1 MCFSAASIE
10 IGKTHESLAAEEGT
24 TTVNGARLP
33 AWVHCG
39 AVGVFTRGCRSAGQI
54 HSMIDAFIN
63 SRSHGD
69 EVAVGRRTR
78 EAASARN

>member
-1 MCFSAASIE
+1 MRPQGPVGMCFSAASIE

-39 AVGVFTRGCRSAGQI
+39 AVGVFNEGVSKCP
-54 HSMIDAFIN
+54 
-63 SRSHGD
+63 
-69 EVAVGRRTR
+69 
-78 EAASARN
+78 ARFTP